1 VSAHELASIAFGRS
15 RRGILVPLRVYFD
28 GSGHEGSSSVITVGG
43 FMAESSICEEIEQD
57 WEKVTGGR
65 LFHLKDFGTNH
76 CKLGSRSWTK
86 EEQSTFLKRLAGIVN
101 RSGVYIISASLEVD
115 AFNKTLSDAIHPGEI
130 GPAFSGCAYA
140 AFAFVEN
147 VLMRE
152 KRERQKVNYVF
163 EKGDREHEISN
174 TFRDLDDRTST
185 LRNLRGHSFEPKATT
200 LLQAADLVA
209 GIIERCLVNAHS
221 ALPNLENGLSR
232 TPLNNFEHYYS
243 DDGVT
248 AAVVS
253 GHDSEHCWVANPP
266 MFQQIDKTAK
276 EFLDKRPAYAKKRA
290 KRTTFTPKK
299 ARR

>member
-1 VSAHELASIAFGRS
+1 
-15 RRGILVPLRVYFD
+15 VYFD
-28 GSGHEGSSSVITVGG
+28 GSGDVDKPVITVGG
-43 FMAESSICEEIEQD
+43 FLAESSLCEDIEKD
-57 WEKVTGGR
+57 WEAATGGR
-65 LFHLKDFGTNH
+65 VFHLKDYGTNH
-76 CKLGSRSWTK
+76 CKLGSRSWT
-86 EEQSTFLKRLAGIVN
+86 EDERSAFLKRLAGIVN

-115 AFNKTLSDAIHPGEI
+115 VFNKTLSAAIHPGEI

-174 TFRDLDDRTST
+174 TFLDLDDKTST
-185 LRNLRGHSFEPKATT
+185 LSGLRGHSFEPKATT
-200 LLQAADLVA
+200 LLQPADLVA
-209 GIIERCLVNAHS
+209 GVVQRCLVRACT
-221 ALPNLENGLSR
+221 ALPSLENGRSR
-232 TPLNNFEHYYS
+232 TPLNTFDRYYS

-276 EFLDKRPAYAKKRA
+276 EFLEKRPAYSKKRA
-290 KRTTFTPKK
+290 KRITFKPTKGLP
-299 ARR
+299 

>member
-1 VSAHELASIAFGRS
+1 MSARELASIAFGRS
-15 RRGILVPLRVYFD
+15 RKGILVALRVYFD
-28 GSGHEGSSSVITVGG
+28 GSGHEGDHPVITVGG
-43 FMAESSICEEIEQD
+43 FMAESSICEDIEQD
-57 WEKVTGGR
+57 WEKATNGN
-65 LFHLKDFGTNH
+65 LFHLKDFGTNR
-76 CKLGSRSWTK
+76 CKLGSRSWN
-86 EEQSTFLKRLAGIVN
+86 EDERSAFLKRLAGIVN

-115 AFNKTLSDAIHPGEI
+115 AFNKTLSAAIHPGEI

-152 KRERQKVNYVF
+152 ERERQKVNYVF

-174 TFRDLDDRTST
+174 TFRDLDDKTSS
-185 LRNLRGHSFEPKATT
+185 LSGLRGCAFQPKRLT
-200 LLQAADLVA
+200 LLQPADLIA
-209 GIIERCLVNAHS
+209 GIVQRCLMRAYT
-221 ALPNLENGLSR
+221 ALPSLENGRSR
-232 TPLNNFEHYYS
+232 TPFNTFERHYS

-276 EFLDKRPAYAKKRA
+276 EFLEKRPAYSKKRA
-290 KRTTFTPKK
+290 KRATFRPKK
-299 ARR
+299 VI